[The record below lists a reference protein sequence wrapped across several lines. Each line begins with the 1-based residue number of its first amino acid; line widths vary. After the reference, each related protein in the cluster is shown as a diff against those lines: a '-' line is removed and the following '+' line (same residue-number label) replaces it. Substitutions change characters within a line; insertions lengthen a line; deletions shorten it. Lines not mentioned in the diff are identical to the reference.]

1 MASSSKS
8 GDPRPTRN
16 GRRVAPAPRSCDDI
30 VEIRPGRTIR
40 IRHLNP
46 KQRDAKFAKEMEVYL
61 QARQNGLLGGVFMPP
76 KTSQGNKSSTNVN
89 EAAKSTVSLNYKQ
102 EGLDENKVNINDWE
116 DKENTIAESEPSNPL
131 SSRSKKSVTSIK
143 HDDTDTDKGF
153 KGLESTENEAKVWVS
168 RTVSRQADL
177 ISPSR
182 VSAAPS
188 SGVQSASGIHV
199 SVSRPSSE
207 VTPMT
212 SVAESKTKVEGLNLA
227 DNESP
232 IPESVHSS
240 RSPRKTKGHRP
251 ISAKN
256 IRGAKSLASSEQDD
270 TIADLSDFGSAVSFK
285 ESSFKDVTLFFIHGV
300 GGSAEI
306 WNAQLDFFA
315 SLGIEVVAPD
325 LLGHGFSSC
334 PNKAK
339 DYSFN
344 EILADVEAVFDKYCK
359 RQNIVIAHSYGCA
372 FAAVLGRRR
381 ARRVSK
387 LVLISGGAPIPLAP
401 QPGVFSLPLCCLS
414 CIKPCIFSS
423 FERGAFH
430 AKNSGV
436 TKELAFDV
444 PTYVLSH
451 MMHGQLWPDGDEL
464 YHRWLSM
471 PVLLLHGKY
480 DKFITVEEEIE
491 MSKAIYYSHLE
502 VIDNASHMVMME
514 APKHVNQL
522 LYDFVFQEL
531 GVLTQ
536 IRDFDGEIPFT
547 ARTARGTKIAA

>member
-102 EGLDENKVNINDWE
+102 EGLDENKVNINDGE

-131 SSRSKKSVTSIK
+131 SSRSKKSETSIK
-143 HDDTDTDKGF
+143 HDDTDTAKGF

-212 SVAESKTKVEGLNLA
+212 SVAESNTKVERLNLA

-232 IPESVHSS
+232 VPESVHSS

-315 SLGIEVVAPD
+315 SLGIEAVAPD

-334 PNKAK
+334 PNNAK

-359 RQNIVIAHSYGCA
+359 RQNIVIAHSYG
-372 FAAVLGRRR
+372 
-381 ARRVSK
+381 
-387 LVLISGGAPIPLAP
+387 
-401 QPGVFSLPLCCLS
+401 
-414 CIKPCIFSS
+414 
-423 FERGAFH
+423 
-430 AKNSGV
+430 
-436 TKELAFDV
+436 
-444 PTYVLSH
+444 
-451 MMHGQLWPDGDEL
+451 
-464 YHRWLSM
+464 
-471 PVLLLHGKY
+471 
-480 DKFITVEEEIE
+480 
-491 MSKAIYYSHLE
+491 
-502 VIDNASHMVMME
+502 
-514 APKHVNQL
+514 
-522 LYDFVFQEL
+522 
-531 GVLTQ
+531 
-536 IRDFDGEIPFT
+536 
-547 ARTARGTKIAA
+547 